1 MTSTT
6 SRLWALPHLLRRS
19 VAQLIA
25 GSGGSALPADLG
37 MAPLEAPVT
46 AR

>member
-1 MTSTT
+1 MTST
-6 SRLWALPHLLRRS
+6 SRLWALPHLFRRS

-25 GSGGSALPADLG
+25 GSSGSVLPAELG
-37 MAPLEAPVT
+37 MAPLDGSVT